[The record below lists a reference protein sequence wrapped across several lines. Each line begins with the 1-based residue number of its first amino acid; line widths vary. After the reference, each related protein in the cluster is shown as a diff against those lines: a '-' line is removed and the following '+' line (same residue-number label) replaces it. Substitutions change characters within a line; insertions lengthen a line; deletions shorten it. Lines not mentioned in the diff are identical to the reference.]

1 MNPLGGP
8 ILKVLF
14 FPDWHDFLKC
24 VNQESSGF
32 ESLDPVRTTDGHGNT
47 DVTQFE
53 MSEPVD
59 DSTSRDGPLGTSVLD
74 KFLQLR
80 RCHLGIRIVVERQ
93 RASSIR
99 EFSDCAQEQHDGTG
113 GMIADRT
120 SPTETGSVSSRST
133 CSRPARSR
141 AWANSWTATFT

>member
-1 MNPLGGP
+1 M
-8 ILKVLF
+8 
-14 FPDWHDFLKC
+14 
-24 VNQESSGF
+24 
-32 ESLDPVRTTDGHGNT
+32 RTTDGHGNT

-113 GMIADRT
+113 GMIADRF
-120 SPTETGSVSSRST
+120 GQLVSVDRVVSELDHRARPWSGVESCVSR
-133 CSRPARSR
+133 R
-141 AWANSWTATFT
+141 